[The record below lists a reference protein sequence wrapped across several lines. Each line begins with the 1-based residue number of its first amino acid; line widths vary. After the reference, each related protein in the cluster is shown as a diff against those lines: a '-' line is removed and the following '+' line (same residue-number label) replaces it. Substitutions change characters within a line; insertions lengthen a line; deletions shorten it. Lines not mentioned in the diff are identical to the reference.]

1 VNTLNRLAG
10 KNIIITGGTS
20 GIGQHSAYKL
30 AENGANVIIS
40 GRDSERGEKIAS
52 EILKQNRICKFIKC
66 DVTKKNSVEEL
77 FNSVISRFGK
87 IDCLFNNAGID
98 GAISPFLDSTEEN
111 WDQVI
116 TTNLKGTWYCM
127 KFAIDHMLKNGK
139 GNILNMAST
148 SGLVGNGFG
157 MSAYAASKFAIIGLT
172 KSVALE
178 YAKQN
183 IRVNA
188 ICPAFVNTP
197 MIDSICNENPKLKRR
212 FEACQPMG
220 RMAAPE
226 EIANAVLYL
235 LSDES
240 SFLTGTSFV
249 IDGGLT
255 I

>member
-1 VNTLNRLAG
+1 MKRLQD
-10 KNIIITGGTS
+10 KTIVITGGTS
-20 GIGQHSAYKL
+20 GIGAAAAYL
-30 AENGANVIIS
+30 LSENGANVIVS
-40 GRDSERGEKIAS
+40 GRNSVKGEEVVENIK
-52 EILKQNRICKFIKC
+52 NRNGEAYFIKC
-66 DVTKKNSVEEL
+66 DVRNQKDADGLIKKTEDKYG
-77 FNSVISRFGK
+77 R

-98 GAISPFLDSTEEN
+98 GEINLFADSTEEN
-111 WDQVI
+111 WDNVI
-116 TTNLKGTWYCM
+116 NTNLKGVWYCM
-127 KFAIDHMLKNGK
+127 KAVFGHMVKNGN

-157 MSAYAASKFAIIGLT
+157 MSAYAASKFAVVGLT

-188 ICPAFVNTP
+188 ICPAFVETP
-197 MIDSICNENPKLKRR
+197 MISSICDQNPKLRRR
-212 FEACQPMG
+212 FESCQPVG
-220 RMAAPE
+220 RMAQPQ

-240 SFLTGTSFV
+240 SFITGSAFV